1 LKAFANAEHALRRG
15 PQFVDSAIAEF
26 QRAVQIDSTFALA
39 HYRLAVAADW
49 NGRRAIAA
57 QASRKAIANAGR
69 LADRDRRLLEAYAAF
84 RSGAADVAEESY
96 RRLLRDYPD
105 DIEAQFQLADL
116 MTAYNPLRGRPLAE
130 PRQIFER
137 VLAYDPGFL

>member
-1 LKAFANAEHALRRG
+1 MRSG

-26 QRAVQIDSTFALA
+26 QRAVQVDSTFALA

-57 QASRKAIANAGR
+57 QASRKAVANASR

-84 RSGAADVAEESY
+84 RSGEAEVAEEAY
-96 RRLLRDYPD
+96 RQLLRDYPD
-105 DIEAQFQLADL
+105 DLEAQFQLADL
-116 MTAYNPLRGRPLAE
+116 MTVHNPLRGRPLDE

-137 VLAYDPGFL
+137 VLAFDPGFL